1 MLRAL
6 RPALA
11 TTEGKLILLSSPYAQ
26 NGALYDLHRKH
37 FGSDDSPV
45 ATADFAF
52 SCQRSI
58 LDPACPCPFLL
69 PLAAPG
75 TADPPHSQQLPR

>member
-58 LDPACPCPFLL
+58 LEVPGVPLPFS
-69 PLAAPG
+69 PTPG
-75 TADPPHSQQLPR
+75 CARHC